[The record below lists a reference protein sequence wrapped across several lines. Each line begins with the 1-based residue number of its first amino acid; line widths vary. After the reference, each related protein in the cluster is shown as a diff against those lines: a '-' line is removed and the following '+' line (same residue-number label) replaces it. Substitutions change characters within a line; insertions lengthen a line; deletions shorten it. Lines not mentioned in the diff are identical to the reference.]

1 MTECRISSLIFA
13 VLLGVILASIV
24 ANRLKKVPKAF
35 ITIAIGFALSIVPYI
50 REHVALESEFFMMF
64 IIAPILYYDAQRFN
78 PYRVGKHLRSIIY
91 LAGSLVI
98 LTALVTTLIGVPV
111 GLAHSIPL
119 SLLIASIVTP
129 TDAVAA
135 NSITENFAVPE
146 GTKTA
151 LEYESLFND
160 ATGLVLMSIA
170 LTGVEANRLS
180 LTAGVWELIKV
191 AGGGVLVGMILGYL
205 IYLLIDFIAS
215 QTSDSMSSVV
225 PMMVMT
231 PFIAYFIAESIGV
244 SGVLAVVVAAIFQ
257 VQRTMRTRLSLVH
270 DGLTSRSLWQVLSS
284 VLNNAVFVLLG
295 MNIFNVIDLIKNMTK
310 SELLHSSALAVLSY
324 FAMLIARGLLAYYRH
339 EETWSEL
346 IGPNGSSE
354 RRHNAVTFALS
365 GVHGAVTLALAFSI
379 PTNVPFRPGL
389 ILAAAIVIG
398 LSLIVPTLVLPF
410 WLPAKQTPVTVDDLQ
425 EARLEVFAATKTE
438 LKLKQ
443 LPEELYL
450 GIVEYLS
457 SQVRPNRFSKNQRLF
472 NRLLQDTAKASRTYV
487 QTITAVDPAIRH
499 AYLHLIDLMLA
510 EELSFAPWRLL
521 RATLSRRELNCV
533 SQRYQRRGVHAGMTN
548 QAREEKRAM
557 NIAELQRQW
566 RSISNEN
573 STYMMAWVTERRN
586 EAADVETHDA
596 WERILDIYRFRHASM
611 LRGLNRVELKKEHIM
626 KALNSEMQ
634 YVLRRLYDGG
644 FSQEIGDRLIQEIAE
659 AQAWQSQQ
667 TMLDPKRAGR
677 RVF

>member
-1 MTECRISSLIFA
+1 MSDIIIIFA

-24 ANRLKKVPKAF
+24 ANQLKKVPKAF
-35 ITIAIGFALSIVPYI
+35 ITIAIGFALSFVPYI

-78 PYRVGKHLRSIIY
+78 PYRVSKHLRSIIY

-180 LTAGVWELIKV
+180 LTAGVWKLIKV
-191 AGGGVLVGMILGYL
+191 AGGGVLVGMMLGYL

-225 PMMVMT
+225 PMMIMT

-346 IGPNGSSE
+346 IGPDGSSE

-410 WLPAKQTPVTVDDLQ
+410 WLPAKQAPVTVDDLQ
-425 EARLEVFAATKTE
+425 EARLEMFAATKTE
-438 LKLKQ
+438 LKQKQ

-510 EELSFAPWRLL
+510 EELSFAPWRSLK
-521 RATLSRRELNCV
+521 ATLSRRELNWGF
-533 SQRYQRRGVHAGMTN
+533 QRYQQRGIHAGMTN
-548 QAREEKRAM
+548 QEREEKRSA
-557 NIAELQRQW
+557 NIAELQQQW
-566 RSISNEN
+566 CSISNEN

-586 EAADVETHDA
+586 EVGDVGAHDA
-596 WERILDIYRFRHASM
+596 WERILDIYRFRHASL